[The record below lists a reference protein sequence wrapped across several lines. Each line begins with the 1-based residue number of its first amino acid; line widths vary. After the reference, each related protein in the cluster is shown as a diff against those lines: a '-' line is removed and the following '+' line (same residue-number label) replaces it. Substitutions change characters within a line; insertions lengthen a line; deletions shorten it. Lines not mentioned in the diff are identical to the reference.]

1 MSNTTKIDNHYHRRM
16 IEDGEEWKTF
26 INIPAQVIAENSD
39 DQELGRIV
47 REMLMK
53 KIKQTD
59 EHINYIKN
67 ISNATN

>member
-1 MSNTTKIDNHYHRRM
+1 M
-16 IEDGEEWKTF
+16 IEDGEEWKNF
-26 INIPAQVIAENSD
+26 INVPAQVIAENED

-47 REMLMK
+47 REMLAK
-53 KIKQTD
+53 KVKEAN